1 MVPVTRDPAELLP
14 LTPACFLI
22 LLAFARGVRHGYA
35 IMIEIEEITRGST
48 TIGPGTLY
56 RTIQRMLLDG
66 LISEG
71 EDASSQD
78 AERRR
83 YYQLTD
89 FGRRIAVLET
99 ERHADLLR
107 AAIDGELVGPDI
119 LGVANKTNRRKAR

>member
-1 MVPVTRDPAELLP
+1 MVRAPGDPAELLP

-35 IMIEIEEITRGST
+35 VMNEVEQITRGRT
-48 TIGPGTLY
+48 TLGPGTLY

-78 AERRR
+78 DERRR

-89 FGRRIAVLET
+89 FGRRVAVLES

-107 AAIDGELVGPDI
+107 AAIDGELVAPGI
-119 LGVANKTNRRKAR
+119 LAPPSKASKRSAR